1 MIRLEN
7 ISVCFDSQP
16 IIKDLSCTFEKGS
29 FSAITGESGIGKT
42 TLLNTI
48 AGLIIP
54 NSGTVI
60 CNTKKIAYVFQSSR
74 LFPWL
79 NALQNVECVCD
90 DSEKARYYLDM
101 LLPDSQEKYPDELS
115 GGMKQRV
122 SIARALACE
131 SDLILLDEPLKELDE
146 QTKEHTAQVILDHIK
161 DRTAI
166 LVSHDKYELSLA
178 NSLYL
183 LKGKPVTE
191 LIEVKSGSTALE

>member
-1 MIRLEN
+1 MIKLEN
-7 ISVCFDSQP
+7 ISISFDGQT
-16 IIKDLSCTFEKGS
+16 IIKDLSCSFVKGS

-42 TLLNTI
+42 TLINTI
-48 AGLIIP
+48 AGLVVP
-54 NSGTVI
+54 DSGKVI
-60 CNTKKIAYVFQSSR
+60 CNTKSISYVFQSAR

-90 DSEKARYYLDM
+90 DKEKAKYYLDL
-101 LLPDSQEKYPDELS
+101 LLPDCYEKYPNELS

-131 SDLILLDEPLKELDE
+131 ADLILLDEPLKELDE
-146 QTKEHTAQVILDHIK
+146 QTKENTARVILEHIK
-161 DRTAI
+161 DKTAI

-183 LKGKPVTE
+183 LKGHPVTE
-191 LIEVKSGSTALE
+191 LYEVKSGISSIE